1 MIRIAVLSLSLLT
14 FMSGAAVAP
23 AVADIIVYFPRC
35 FTPSRKDGTHH
46 TGFNHYPGGVDYRNN
61 EQESFPKA
69 ASIRRNMVLY
79 RSWHRRGLSHS
90 IPFLLSMRAVLGI
103 GVGILMPLS
112 TCIISDL
119 WSGYEKKT
127 KIIGLASASNNLG
140 GIIATL
146 LSGLLAAISWR
157 ASFLI
162 YLLGIPVLILVLFF
176 MPEQQP
182 KQTQDKQ
189 TGQGTVS
196 LGFYIMWGLG
206 MFLLMV
212 AFYTVPV
219 NIALYIQENHL
230 GNSRMAGLAMA
241 VLTASSFLT
250 GLVFGR
256 LDKSINIWLPGLSL
270 CIFALSF
277 YGITAFLSL
286 IPLFVCLILNGI
298 GLGIL
303 VPLIMNGVTRKDRT
317 HIRNS
322 GYFGG
327 HCFSFCRAA
336 FQSHDCRRDVCS
348 LLRTWYIQYLFDFF
362 LLCRNGNSICDTI

>member
-1 MIRIAVLSLSLLT
+1 
-14 FMSGAAVAP
+14 
-23 AVADIIVYFPRC
+23 
-35 FTPSRKDGTHH
+35 
-46 TGFNHYPGGVDYRNN
+46 
-61 EQESFPKA
+61 
-69 ASIRRNMVLY
+69 
-79 RSWHRRGLSHS
+79 
-90 IPFLLSMRAVLGI
+90 MRAVLGI

-112 TCIISDL
+112 TGIIADF
-119 WSGYEKKT
+119 WSGYEKT
-127 KIIGLASASNNLG
+127 KNMGLASASNNLG

-182 KQTQDKQ
+182 KQAQDKQ

-196 LGFYIMWGLG
+196 IGFYFVWGLG

-230 GNSRMAGLAMA
+230 GDSRMAGLAMA

-256 LDKSINIWLPGLSL
+256 LNKSIDIWLPGLSL
-270 CIFALSF
+270 CIFAPLFLRIS
-277 YGITAFLSL
+277 AFPSL
-286 IPLFVCLILNGI
+286 MPLFVCLALNGI
-298 GLGIL
+298 GLAIL
-303 VPLIMNGVTRKDRT
+303 VPLIMNGVTRKAE
-317 HIRNS
+317 HIS
-322 GYFGG
+322 GTAGTSVVTVFLFAGQFASPMIANGTSALFFGP
-327 HCFSFCRAA
+327 A
-336 FQSHDCRRDVCS
+336 
-348 LLRTWYIQYLFDFF
+348 YPI
-362 LLCRNGNSICDTI
+362 SI